1 MSATNTPDG
10 PFTPLTATDVIK
22 RLLCDWFPVRD
33 RLYDLRNK
41 DLLSDREIDEIDQKL
56 RELVD
61 IGDELVAQF
70 VPDAEARSAITGD
83 LLP

>member
-1 MSATNTPDG
+1 MSTNNIPDS
-10 PFTPLTATDVIK
+10 PFTPLTPNDMIEN
-22 RLLCDWFPVRD
+22 LLCDWFPVRD
-33 RLYDLRNK
+33 RLDDLRSK
-41 DLLSDREIDEIDQKL
+41 VLPSVRELDEIDQKL

-70 VPDAEARSAITGD
+70 VPDAETRFTITGD